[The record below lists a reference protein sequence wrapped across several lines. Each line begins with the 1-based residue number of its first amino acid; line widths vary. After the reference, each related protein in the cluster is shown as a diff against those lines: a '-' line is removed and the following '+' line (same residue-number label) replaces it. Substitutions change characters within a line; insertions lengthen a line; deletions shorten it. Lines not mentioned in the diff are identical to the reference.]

1 MCDMEIDVTVLAFSF
16 SAFLS
21 VLGGALH
28 QMANIPIDPFA
39 HIHLHLFANIPI
51 DPM

>member
-1 MCDMEIDVTVLAFSF
+1 MTVLAFSF

-21 VLGGALH
+21 LLH

-39 HIHLHLFANIPI
+39 HIHFHLFANIPI

>member
-1 MCDMEIDVTVLAFSF
+1 MEIDVTVLAFSF

-21 VLGGALH
+21 LLH

-39 HIHLHLFANIPI
+39 HIHFHLFANIPI